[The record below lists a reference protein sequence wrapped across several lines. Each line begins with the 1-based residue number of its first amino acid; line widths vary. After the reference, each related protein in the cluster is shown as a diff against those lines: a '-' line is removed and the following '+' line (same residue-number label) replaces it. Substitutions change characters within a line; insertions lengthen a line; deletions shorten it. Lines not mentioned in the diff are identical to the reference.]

1 MYDNSRFSDNYFTQG
16 HKTLTRGIFI
26 LGGTLFLLAVFIFA
40 FPTMIAY
47 CIAGVILVTGISVL
61 TVAWKLW
68 RFREQAS
75 HIEKVCDIKN
85 DNYRKHVSYFRGYL

>member
-1 MYDNSRFSDNYFTQG
+1 MYDNNRFSDNYFSQEY
-16 HKTLTRGIFI
+16 KILARGIFI

-40 FPTMIAY
+40 FPALIAY

-68 RFREQAS
+68 RFRE
-75 HIEKVCDIKN
+75 
-85 DNYRKHVSYFRGYL
+85 